1 MYKKES
7 NIKNTESSLSY
18 TNSGSSSKSDSN
30 RFKGKLFKFGFYILV
45 ILNILFLKRIYESK
59 FNFVAS

>member
-7 NIKNTESSLSY
+7 NIKNTESSLSS

-30 RFKGKLFKFGFYILV
+30 RFKGKLFQFGFYILV
-45 ILNILFLKRIYESK
+45 ILNILFLKKNI
-59 FNFVAS
+59 